1 MVNLP
6 HATRSQVFQALFN
19 LIVKIP
25 PPVGKTWNTQSQHL
39 VDWDQVPGDKQ
50 PAIFLHRGPQTLS
63 QKTFGVT
70 KLQLRASIWIYYSVA
85 GLKTSSTYP
94 DQLTDPFLDTIELTF
109 QTDPLNGRLTLG
121 TYVDPTTGRTEPL
134 VYHCWVDG
142 TIYCDPG
149 LTDDQA
155 FIIVPISIL
164 L

>member
-6 HATRSQVFQALFN
+6 HATRSQVFSALFK
-19 LIVKIP
+19 LILTIP

-39 VDWDQVPGDKQ
+39 VDWEQCPGDAQ
-50 PAIFLHRGPQTLS
+50 PAIFLHRGPQTFN

-70 KLQLRASIWIYYSVA
+70 KLQFRATVWIYFNVG

-94 DQLTDPFLDTIELTF
+94 DQLTDQFLDSIEQTF
-109 QTDPLNGRLTLG
+109 QTDPINGRLTLG
-121 TYVDPTTGRTEPL
+121 TYTDPTTGRTEPL

-142 TIYCDPG
+142 TVFFDSG

-155 FIIVPISIL
+155 IIIIPISIL